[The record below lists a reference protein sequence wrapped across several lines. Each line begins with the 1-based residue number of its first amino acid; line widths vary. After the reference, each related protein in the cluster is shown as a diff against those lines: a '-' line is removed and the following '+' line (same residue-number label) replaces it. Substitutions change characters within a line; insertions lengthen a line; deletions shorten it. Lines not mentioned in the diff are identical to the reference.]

1 MSERRQRGSLPAGTL
16 AAPGAADASSIES
29 VPRERQTGKPLL
41 VMVVV
46 AALAGAPGAAEA
58 KTTTKAAATAF
69 AKKVNLTAADLPGFT
84 GKPTKT
90 TASDRRTSEML
101 AKCSG
106 GVDPRRDIVDVP
118 SLDFSLAGTGEE
130 EVSSDVS
137 VLPSAQLVTAD
148 LKSVKSARGRKCLT
162 QGTERL
168 LTAMKA
174 PGVKYG
180 TITLTTLKRTVPG
193 SDGSFAYRFR
203 VNATAG
209 GVKVPF
215 FVDSFGFASGPAEV
229 GLTTLGIG
237 QPFPATDEQRLLT
250 LLAGRTS
257 FNHL

>member
-1 MSERRQRGSLPAGTL
+1 VR
-16 AAPGAADASSIES
+16 
-29 VPRERQTGKPLL
+29 RERQTVKLVLL
-41 VMVVV
+41 T
-46 AALAGAPGAAEA
+46 AAIAGLASVPTAAA
-58 KTTTKAAATAF
+58 AAATPTKAAATAF
-69 AKKVNLTAADLPGFT
+69 AKKVNLTAADVPGFT
-84 GKPTKT
+84 GKPNKT
-90 TASDRRTSEML
+90 TASDQRTSEML

-106 GVDPRRDIVDVP
+106 GIDPRRDISDVP

-137 VLPSAQLVTAD
+137 VLPSAQLVRAD

-168 LTAMKA
+168 LAAMKD

-180 TITLTTLKRTVPG
+180 TITLTTLKRTAPG

-215 FVDSFGFASGPAEV
+215 FVDTFGFASGPAEV

-237 QPFPATDEQRLLT
+237 QPFPATDEQRLIT
-250 LLAGRTS
+250 LLAGRAS
-257 FNHL
+257 FNHI